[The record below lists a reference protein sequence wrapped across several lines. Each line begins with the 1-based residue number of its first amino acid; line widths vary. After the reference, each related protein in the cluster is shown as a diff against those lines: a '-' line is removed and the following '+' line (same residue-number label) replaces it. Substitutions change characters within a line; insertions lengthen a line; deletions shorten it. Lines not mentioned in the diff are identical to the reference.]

1 MLPITVVHIMV
12 AFAYCKVYN
21 DFWKGFLMA
30 TWIIFV
36 GCLIG
41 AIIAYWLGKYLFAD
55 YIRKKLDQSKSPK
68 VKKWRIVDSLFVTNG
83 ILLVV
88 LLRLMFLPFGLV
100 SYLLGV
106 TSVAFWS
113 YVIGTTAY
121 IIKIALIVVVGCT
134 IWEASEEAS
143 KNGNS
148 KEAENHEII
157 ILVFEIAIT
166 IVITVVVTWWAKNKL
181 EDKFDEVE

>member
-1 MLPITVVHIMV
+1 M
-12 AFAYCKVYN
+12 
-21 DFWKGFLMA
+21 
-30 TWIIFV
+30 
-36 GCLIG
+36 
-41 AIIAYWLGKYLFAD
+41 
-55 YIRKKLDQSKSPK
+55 
-68 VKKWRIVDSLFVTNG
+68 
-83 ILLVV
+83 

-121 IIKIALIVVVGCT
+121 IIKIALIVIVGCT
-134 IWEASEEAS
+134 IWEASEEAAKS
-143 KNGNS
+143 GNS
-148 KEAENHEII
+148 KEAEDHEIT